1 LEGKKPISSSDY
13 YSVAM
18 MTMFIL
24 FAAGQGGRMLL
35 EEKDNQTFQRMVVA
49 GTTKFQI
56 LSGKLIAVFL
66 IAVFQIT
73 VMILFTH
80 FALKVQ
86 WGDITSVALIS
97 VAAAFAVAGL
107 GSFIGALT
115 YVAGNYKM
123 ANIFENII
131 IQGMAVLGGSFFP
144 LDIMPK
150 FIQNFSFLSLNG
162 VALKAYLKV
171 LSGSNI
177 SDVLSYI
184 LMLAVFGAV
193 FTILAV
199 MVLKS
204 KEGKYVKH
212 NKVKTIKA

>member
-1 LEGKKPISSSDY
+1 
-13 YSVAM
+13 
-18 MTMFIL
+18 
-24 FAAGQGGRMLL
+24 
-35 EEKDNQTFQRMVVA
+35 
-49 GTTKFQI
+49 
-56 LSGKLIAVFL
+56 
-66 IAVFQIT
+66 
-73 VMILFTH
+73 
-80 FALKVQ
+80 
-86 WGDITSVALIS
+86 

-115 YVAGNYKM
+115 FVAGNYKM

-144 LDIMPK
+144 LDIMPE

-171 LSGSNI
+171 LSGSNV

-184 LMLAVFGAV
+184 VMLAVFGAV

-204 KEGKYVKH
+204 KEGRYVKH